1 MLLYA
6 WIPMLRLIF
15 LGLIVTGV
23 GLGFQH
29 GWIQLN
35 WDKFYRDLGIRLDP
49 SGHPELLRSYPKP
62 KQSL

>member
-1 MLLYA
+1 
-6 WIPMLRLIF
+6 MLRLLF

-23 GLGFQH
+23 GIGLQR

-35 WDKFYRDLGIRLDP
+35 WDQFYRDLGIRLSP
-49 SGHPELLRSYPKP
+49 SAQPDLLHFYLKP

>member
-1 MLLYA
+1 
-6 WIPMLRLIF
+6 MLRLLF
-15 LGLIVTGV
+15 LGLIVSGV

-49 SGHPELLRSYPKP
+49 SGHPDLLRSYPKP
-62 KQSL
+62 RQSL

>member
-1 MLLYA
+1 
-6 WIPMLRLIF
+6 MLRLIF

-49 SGHPELLRSYPKP
+49 SGHPDLLRSYPKP

>member
-1 MLLYA
+1 
-6 WIPMLRLIF
+6 MLRLLF

>member
-6 WIPMLRLIF
+6 WIPMLRLLS

-23 GLGFQH
+23 CLGLQH

-49 SGHPELLRSYPKP
+49 SGQPDLLRSYPKP
-62 KQSL
+62 RQSL

>member
-1 MLLYA
+1 
-6 WIPMLRLIF
+6 MLRLLF

-23 GLGFQH
+23 GLGLQR

-35 WDKFYRDLGIRLDP
+35 WDQFYRDLGIRLSP
-49 SGHPELLRSYPKP
+49 SGQPDLLHFYLKP

>member
-6 WIPMLRLIF
+6 WIPMLRLLF

-49 SGHPELLRSYPKP
+49 SGQPDLLRSYPKP
-62 KQSL
+62 RQSL

>member
-1 MLLYA
+1 
-6 WIPMLRLIF
+6 MLRLLF

-23 GLGFQH
+23 GLGLQN

-35 WDKFYRDLGIRLDP
+35 WNQFYRDLGIRLDP
-49 SGHPELLRSYPKP
+49 SGHPDLLRFYSKP

>member
-6 WIPMLRLIF
+6 WIPMLRLLF

-23 GLGFQH
+23 GLGLQH

-35 WDKFYRDLGIRLDP
+35 WDQFYRDLGIRLDP
-49 SGHPELLRSYPKP
+49 SGHPDLLRSYPKP

>member
-6 WIPMLRLIF
+6 WIPMLRLLF

-23 GLGFQH
+23 GLGLQH

-49 SGHPELLRSYPKP
+49 SGQPDLLRYYPKP
-62 KQSL
+62 RQSL